1 MSEFSGRN
9 YESCRKLCVQN
20 ITRITCWSF
29 FSPRPRRYYLPTPYN
44 LRQNLVY
51 MVAVKPTMCQCG
63 ISQIIEIIASKT
75 EKRLNF
81 VELKVCDLW

>member
-1 MSEFSGRN
+1 MCAEH
-9 YESCRKLCVQN
+9 YEYYMLEH
-20 ITRITCWSF
+20 F
-29 FSPRPRRYYLPTPYN
+29 FPSPPPILSAYN

-81 VELKVCDLW
+81 VELKVCDL